1 MPDAMS
7 SREGPQA
14 KEPEWV
20 DLWRETGQ
28 RGLSP
33 ATRGLKKDSDGAITP
48 AVETVHVSAL
58 LALPGSPQAK
68 QLCHLHAQHSLGQ
81 SCHRQKKSCLYACR
95 VALVLSN
102 SLKVCRLW
110 PARLLCQGA
119 GWFSR
124 QEYWRAL
131 ASTAFH
137 TLLEHFVSCCPSCQL
152 PLGTWCCQ
160 NPCNPSSCITST
172 PGPHRGKPE
181 SSRAALGANPRG

>member
-1 MPDAMS
+1 MEKDWPRRPSDRQLQEAQKKTDKAIAPGA
-7 SREGPQA
+7 EA
-14 KEPEWV
+14 V
-20 DLWRETGQ
+20 CV
-28 RGLSP
+28 P
-33 ATRGLKKDSDGAITP
+33 A
-48 AVETVHVSAL
+48 H
-58 LALPGSPQAK
+58 LALTGSPQAK
-68 QLCHLHAQHSLGQ
+68 QLWHIQTQFSWGQ
-81 SCHRQKKSCLYACR
+81 RCHRQKKICIYVHR
-95 VALVLSN
+95 VASVMSHTLRL
-102 SLKVCRLW
+102 CRLW

-172 PGPHRGKPE
+172 PGPHRGKPK